1 VAVVAAAGGKGKRVA
16 GGAAVLGAALS
27 AAAAGAEIASTVGA
41 VRAVF
46 PDAPPDL
53 AYAALACAAAMGVA
67 ALLLAALV
75 RRAAGAA
82 VALVLVVALVGSLF
96 AAGARI
102 ALARPFRAPAGSA
115 AAAEAGNTPG

>member
-1 VAVVAAAGGKGKRVA
+1 M
-16 GGAAVLGAALS
+16 GA
-27 AAAAGAEIASTVGA
+27 
-41 VRAVF
+41 
-46 PDAPPDL
+46 
-53 AYAALACAAAMGVA
+53 A

-102 ALARPFRAPAGSA
+102 ALARPFVRRRAVRLRLRPETHQDDSGGDRRTRRPGAKEHPCASNGTEAWRCSGSRA
-115 AAAEAGNTPG
+115 AR